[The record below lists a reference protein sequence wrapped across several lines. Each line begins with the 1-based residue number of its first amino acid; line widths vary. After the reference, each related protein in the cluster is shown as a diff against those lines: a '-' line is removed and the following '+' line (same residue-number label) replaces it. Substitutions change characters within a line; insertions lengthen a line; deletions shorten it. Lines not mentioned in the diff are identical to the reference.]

1 MRPSLTKFLSRLN
14 ISLMKNFNRPTFIFA
29 TIFFVLLFVPS
40 FFAAWAQDEGTI
52 GANLLAQAFVAIF
65 YILRF
70 PTHTL
75 LWPIISAAGPF
86 TFFGGLF
93 INCMFYGLVVERI
106 TSLLRKNEK

>member
-1 MRPSLTKFLSRLN
+1 
-14 ISLMKNFNRPTFIFA
+14 MKNFNRPTFIFA

-40 FFAAWAQDEGTI
+40 FAAAWAQDEGTL
-52 GANLLAQAFVAIF
+52 GTNLLGQAFVAIF
-65 YILRF
+65 YLLRF

-75 LWPIISAAGPF
+75 FWSVIANGGALL
-86 TFFGGLF
+86 FFGGLF

>member
-1 MRPSLTKFLSRLN
+1 MT
-14 ISLMKNFNRPTFIFA
+14 NFNRPTFIFA

-75 LWPIISAAGPF
+75 FWSVIANGGALL
-86 TFFGGLF
+86 FFAGLF
-93 INCMFYGLVVERI
+93 IHCLFYGLITERI
-106 TSLLRKNEK
+106 FSIFKK